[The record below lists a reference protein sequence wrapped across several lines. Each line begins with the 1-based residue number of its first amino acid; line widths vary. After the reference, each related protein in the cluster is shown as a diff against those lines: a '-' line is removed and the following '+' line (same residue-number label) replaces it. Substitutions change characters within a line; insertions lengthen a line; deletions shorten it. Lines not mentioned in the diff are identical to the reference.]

1 MIPFIMECENCIED
15 CSLEAMILKKPIVS
29 TLCTCLVIWKVHYF
43 SNNHGEEQL

>member
-15 CSLEAMILKKPIVS
+15 CSLEAMILKKPILS

-43 SNNHGEEQL
+43 SD